1 MNKHEKIIRKFKNLL
16 LDVFRTDFY
25 QWLKDHYVP
34 KVIEFDKDTG
44 LVSNVV
50 IAQELPDKEAMIYS
64 FSLLRQFLLKKDDIS
79 IYRIGKHIKKLGSED
94 NYNIYNSHF
103 KKFEKYTNERSGAI
117 YFRIDEDG
125 NENRKNYTKLELVY
139 EFFYGDVFHRDDDK
153 FEISNNP
160 LSMNKLVEY
169 FLGFSMYICSIANI
183 IQFDG
188 EDYSLYKKNCPE
200 KIFIGE

>member
-1 MNKHEKIIRKFKNLL
+1 MNKHEKIIRKYKNLL

-25 QWLKDHYVP
+25 QWLKDYYAP
-34 KVIEFDKDTG
+34 KVIKFDKETG
-44 LVSNVV
+44 RAKGV
-50 IAQELPDKEAMIYS
+50 IAQGLPDKEAMIYS

-94 NYNIYNSHF
+94 NYNTYISYF
-103 KKFEKYTNERSGAI
+103 IKFEKYANDRSGAI
-117 YFRIDEDG
+117 YSRRDEDG
-125 NENRKNYTKLELVY
+125 NENRKNYTKLEMVN

-169 FLGFSMYICSIANI
+169 FLGFSMHVCSIAKI
-183 IQFDG
+183 IQFDS
-188 EDYSLYKKNCPE
+188 EDYSIYKNNCPE
-200 KIFIGE
+200 KILFGE